1 MKIGGI
7 NYISDRVSGGAI
19 SIVFE
24 ASDLVERRVC
34 DFGDLQMLNQTL
46 SGFCFL
52 FF

>member
-7 NYISDRVSGGAI
+7 NYISDRVSGGPI

-34 DFGDLQMLNQTL
+34 DFGDL
-46 SGFCFL
+46 
-52 FF
+52 